1 MLIQQLAVLIFLLQP
16 LQTEIRPEHTPA
28 GNIIE
33 RTHYSNMNCMIRWGN
48 KQFMRSLPDTFSSI
62 GLNSPYFWYENGRFI
77 LLKVNY
83 KEARSSV
90 FVLPLNDSAKVV
102 RIKDPFVFDV
112 KTNLL
117 ACIQSPRSVKFVNIA
132 SGKTGSINV
141 PLPRGSKDLL
151 FSINSAILTDT
162 KLQIHW
168 IDTPPS
174 AYKVF
179 RIPKLK

>member
-1 MLIQQLAVLIFLLQP
+1 MLIQQLALLIFLLLPIQN
-16 LQTEIRPEHTPA
+16 EIRPEHTPL

-33 RTHYSNMNCMIRWGN
+33 RIHYSNMNCMIRWGN

-62 GLNSPYFWYENGRFI
+62 GLNSPYFWYENGRFL

-90 FVLPLNDSAKVV
+90 FVLPLNDSTKVV
-102 RIKDPFVFDV
+102 RFKDPFVFNV
-112 KTNLL
+112 KTDLL
-117 ACIQSPRSVKFVNIA
+117 ACIQSPHTVKFINIV
-132 SGKTGSINV
+132 SGKSSSINV
-141 PLPRGSKDLL
+141 PLPRDSKDIV

-168 IDTPPS
+168 INTPPTV
-174 AYKVF
+174 YKIF

>member
-1 MLIQQLAVLIFLLQP
+1 MLIQQLALLIFLLLPVQN
-16 LQTEIRPEHTPA
+16 EIRPEYTPA
-28 GNIIE
+28 GNIVE

-62 GLNSPYFWYENGRFI
+62 GLNTPYFWYENGRFL

-90 FVLPLNDSAKVV
+90 FVLPLNDSSGVG
-102 RIKDPFVFDV
+102 RFKDPFVFNA
-112 KTNLL
+112 KTDLL
-117 ACIQSPRSVKFVNIA
+117 ACIQSPHTVKFVNIVN
-132 SGKTGSINV
+132 GKTASLNV
-141 PLPRGSKDLL
+141 PLPSGSKDIV
-151 FSINSAILTDT
+151 FCINSAILTDT

-168 IDTPPS
+168 IDTPPA